1 MIVDLTINKKGGHF
15 TYYYT
20 WCKKIDKEII
30 DTKKQ
35 AFLKLFQIINS
46 EKLVL
51 PSVNIAD
58 RYFLLYYMIIIIR
71 ILLNKKNNHLIAHTA
86 KKIID

>member
-51 PSVNIAD
+51 PSEYCRQIFSFILHDN
-58 RYFLLYYMIIIIR
+58 YY
-71 ILLNKKNNHLIAHTA
+71 KNFV
-86 KKIID
+86 K